1 MNRLPRSLTIARL
14 TTAGAILFSLCGA
27 VAAQDKAAVTQD
39 KPVATVNGVPIK
51 QSLMDMMVKQAV
63 AQGNPDSPQLHE
75 AIKAQLIARELFV
88 QEGMKQNLDKDP
100 EVVAAVEEARR
111 TAVVQRYLR
120 SAVKL
125 KQITED
131 DAKAQ
136 YDTTKA
142 NLGPKEF
149 KLRLIMV
156 STEQRAK
163 DVKDQM
169 GKGRDF
175 ADLARQWSQAPSS
188 SRGGEL
194 DWVNFK
200 TPAKEGQTQ
209 GLPLPLAQAIEKLQ
223 KGKVSDPVNVNN
235 QWWLVML
242 EDTRPARV
250 PTFEQAKPNL
260 MRMMQQREIE
270 KATNDLA
277 NGLAKNAKIVQ

>member
-1 MNRLPRSLTIARL
+1 MNRLSRTLTIARL
-14 TTAGAILFSLCGA
+14 TAAGAVLFSLCGA
-27 VAAQDKAAVTQD
+27 VAAQDKPGAAD
-39 KPVATVNGVPIK
+39 KPLATVNGVPIK
-51 QSLMDMMVKQAV
+51 QSLYDMMLKQAV
-63 AQGNPDSPQLHE
+63 AQGNPDSPQVHD
-75 AIKAQLIARELFV
+75 AIKNQLIARELFV

-100 EVVAAVEEARR
+100 DVVAAVEEARR

-120 SAVKL
+120 SAIKL
-125 KQITED
+125 KQITEE

-136 YDTTKA
+136 YEATKA
-142 NLGPKEF
+142 NLGTKEF
-149 KLRLIMV
+149 KLRVIMV

-163 DVKDQM
+163 EVKDQM
-169 GKGRDF
+169 AKGRDF

-194 DWVNFK
+194 EWVNFK

-209 GLPLPLAQAIEKLQ
+209 GLPLPLAQAVEKLQ

-250 PTFEQAKPNL
+250 PTFEQAKGNL
-260 MRMMQQREIE
+260 MRMLQQREVE
-270 KATNDLA
+270 KATNELA
-277 NGLAKNAKIVQ
+277 NNLAKNAKIVQ